1 VVEAGYGGS
10 GEDGQAGMMRGQD
23 LRRKEERERER
34 ERESQRGRVLQV
46 AAVVVVVVVALTC
59 VCVQSGS
66 LKREGDTSV
75 SRYSVCTG
83 VPLSNTAAVPENS
96 KLYSSSR

>member
-1 VVEAGYGGS
+1 VV
-10 GEDGQAGMMRGQD
+10 
-23 LRRKEERERER
+23 
-34 ERESQRGRVLQV
+34 V
-46 AAVVVVVVVALTC
+46 VVVVVVVALTC

-75 SRYSVCTG
+75 CRNSVCTE